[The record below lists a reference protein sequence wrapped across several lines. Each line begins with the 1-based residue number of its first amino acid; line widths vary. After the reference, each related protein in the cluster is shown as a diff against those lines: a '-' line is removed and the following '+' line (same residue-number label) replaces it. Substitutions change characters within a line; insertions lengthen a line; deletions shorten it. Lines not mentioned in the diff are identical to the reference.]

1 DALPRLDRQGPV
13 RQRFGEDRA
22 DGPGRGGVDDVPHLG
37 ATPGRI
43 VEDRA
48 IGADGCVEQRDEFG
62 EPLHTIGRAGGDR
75 YDGEAVLAGGRQG
88 FAGAFGEPALG
99 AEERA
104 VQVGGDHLW
113 SLHRSSIAPTPNR
126 GNHPQE
132 AERMSEHTSTVS
144 GSSYRRARSPLMSVY
159 DLKREFK
166 KLYAPKNTRWELVEV
181 PQQRFIAL
189 DGQGD
194 PNTAE
199 TYAHAVEAL
208 YTVAYTLKF
217 AAKREGSDFVV
228 GPLEGLWWSD
238 RPEDFTAR
246 AKGSWQWSMMIC
258 LPRQVSDESV

>member
-1 DALPRLDRQGPV
+1 
-13 RQRFGEDRA
+13 
-22 DGPGRGGVDDVPHLG
+22 
-37 ATPGRI
+37 
-43 VEDRA
+43 
-48 IGADGCVEQRDEFG
+48 
-62 EPLHTIGRAGGDR
+62 
-75 YDGEAVLAGGRQG
+75 
-88 FAGAFGEPALG
+88 
-99 AEERA
+99 
-104 VQVGGDHLW
+104 
-113 SLHRSSIAPTPNR
+113 
-126 GNHPQE
+126 
-132 AERMSEHTSTVS
+132 
-144 GSSYRRARSPLMSVY
+144 MSVY

-258 LPRQVSDESV
+258 LPRQVSDESVEKAKTAALAKKRLPAIGLVRPETLSEGRCAQVLHVGPYDDEGPILAELHERYMPEHGLRFNGHHHEVYLSDPRKTAAERLRTVLRQPVA